1 VTLSLL
7 ITSHN
12 DNEECRLTVESARQN
27 AVGDVEIVV
36 LDDAS
41 PAPLPTQSG
50 TVHCRTS
57 LRAGVGPG
65 RYLAACRAS
74 GDWLLIVD
82 SHCRFEPNWDVAALA
97 VAASRSERVIWN
109 FQCVG
114 LAPGDMDMSKPHG
127 HYHGSNILFTGP
139 DPNRPATWQVLEG
152 KWQPDQGDDVPVGGL
167 MGACYMVQRDWFFQ
181 MGALKMLRYWGS
193 DEPDLALRSWLC
205 GGECRFTKAVRVG
218 HQFRQVAHHRNPTG
232 AMVFNKMLVALVCL
246 PQLAAERLIADL
258 PKQYRLAG
266 DIAVAH
272 KWIAEVR
279 PVVECERAFLLA
291 QQAMSFEAY
300 CERFAVA
307 RFW

>member
-1 VTLSLL
+1 MKLSLL

-12 DNEECRLTVESARQN
+12 DNEECHLTVESARQK
-27 AVGDVEIVV
+27 AAGGVEIVV

-41 PAPLPTQSG
+41 PAHLPPQAG
-50 TVHCRTS
+50 AVQLRTS

-65 RYLAACRAS
+65 RYLAACRAT

-82 SHCRFEPNWDVAALA
+82 SHCRFEPGWDEAALA
-97 VAASRSERVIWN
+97 VAASRTERTVWN

-114 LAPGDMDMSKPHG
+114 LAPGDMDMTKPHG
-127 HYHGSNILFTGP
+127 CYTGSRLLFTGQ
-139 DPNRPATWQVLEG
+139 DPNQPTRWQVLEG
-152 KWQPDQGDDVPVGGL
+152 KWESGTKDGDEVGGL

-181 MGALKMLRYWGS
+181 LGALKMLRYWGS
-193 DEPDLALRSWLC
+193 DEPDLALRAWLC

-232 AMVFNKMLVALVCL
+232 ALVFNKMLVALVCL
-246 PQLAAERLIADL
+246 PQPAAERLIADL
-258 PKQYRLAG
+258 PKQYKLAG
-266 DIAVAH
+266 DIATAH
-272 KWIAEVR
+272 RWLSDVR

-300 CERFAVA
+300 CERFGVEQ
-307 RFW
+307 FW